1 MQKYE
6 NLTLDEERALYGV
19 TDAEIIH
26 CAFEGPA
33 DGESALKETRNV
45 RVADSRFCLRYP
57 LWHAHG
63 ATLENCTMDE
73 TCRAAL
79 WYDKDLHI
87 VSSRLGGI
95 KALRECDNSSLENC
109 QINSQEFGWFC
120 RGVNMK
126 NCELTSEYPFM
137 HSRDMEFTHLNMKG
151 KYSFQYTQNV
161 RITDSVLDTK
171 DAFWHGE
178 NITVE
183 NSIVKGEYLG
193 WYSKNLTFIN
203 CKIIGTQPLCY
214 AQGLTLKNCEMQ
226 DTDLAF
232 EYSDVHADVRGHIVS
247 VKNPASGII
256 RAQSIGQIIRD
267 EHQRPG
273 ANCVIENTPV
283 REPVLF

>member
-6 NLTLDEERALYGV
+6 NLTLDQERALYGV
-19 TDAEIIH
+19 TNAEIVN
-26 CAFEGPA
+26 CAFAGPA
-33 DGESALKETRNV
+33 DGESALKETRSI
-45 RVADSRFCLRYP
+45 RVQNSRFLLRYP
-57 LWHAHG
+57 LWHAHD
-63 ATLENCTMDE
+63 ASLENCEMTD

-79 WYDKDLHI
+79 WYDKNLHI

-95 KALRECDNSSLENC
+95 KALRECDNSVLENC

-120 RGVNMK
+120 RGIKMTDCSLV
-126 NCELTSEYPFM
+126 SEYPFM
-137 HSRDMEFTHLNMKG
+137 HSKNMEFNRLNMKG
-151 KYSFQYTQNV
+151 KYSFQYVKNV

-183 NSIVKGEYLG
+183 NSVVKGEYLG

-214 AQGLTLKNCEMQ
+214 AQNLTLKNCEMQ

-232 EYSDVHADVRGHIVS
+232 EYSSVQADVRGHIVS
-247 VKNPASGII
+247 VKNPVAGHIL
-256 RAQSIGQIIRD
+256 AGSIGQIIQD
-267 EHQRPG
+267 EHQLPG
-273 ANCVIENTPV
+273 ANCVIETAQE
-283 REPVLF
+283 REVALV